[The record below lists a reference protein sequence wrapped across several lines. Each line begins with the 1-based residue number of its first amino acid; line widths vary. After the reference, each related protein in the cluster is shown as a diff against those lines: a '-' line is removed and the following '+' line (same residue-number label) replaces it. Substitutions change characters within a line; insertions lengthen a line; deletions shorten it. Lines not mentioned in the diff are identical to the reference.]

1 MTPLRAVLAIPEAAL
16 ALVLPP
22 LLLSV
27 IAKTKAWF
35 GGRVGPPWL
44 QPYYDLYKLIRKGAV
59 YSRTTTW
66 IFRAG
71 PMVNLAALLTIL
83 TLVPVLGNESWL
95 GFGGDLV
102 LVAYLFALGRLFT
115 VLAAMDTGSAFEGM
129 GASREV
135 TFGTMSEPALF
146 LALAVMAIATRS
158 LRISDMVDGR
168 LAQAWHS
175 VAPAMLMVVGALLIV
190 LLTECCRIPVD
201 DPATHLELT
210 MIHEVMVL
218 DHSGPDFAFITY
230 GAALKFMLL
239 ASILLHAAMPQVD
252 FLTGWLSPL
261 AVLIRVAALLGLAGV
276 VGVIESSMARL
287 RLNRVP
293 LLLAAATVFS
303 GLAVL
308 LVLARRSL

>member
-1 MTPLRAVLAIPEAAL
+1 VSILRLITAIPEGLILL
-16 ALVLPP
+16 AFPP

-35 GGRVGPPWL
+35 GGRDGPPWL
-44 QPYYDLYKLIRKGAV
+44 QPYYDLAKLVRKGAV

-66 IFRAG
+66 VFRAG
-71 PMVNLAALLTIL
+71 PIVNLAALLTAA
-83 TLVPVLGNESWL
+83 TLIPVLSDRTLL
-95 GFGGDLV
+95 GFTGDV
-102 LVAYLFALGRLFT
+102 ILVAYLFALGRMFT

-146 LALAVMAIATRS
+146 LSFIVMAMASRS
-158 LRISDMVDGR
+158 LELGQMVGPS
-168 LAQAWHS
+168 LYGAWGT
-175 VAPAMLMVVGALLIV
+175 VGPAMVLVVGALLVV
-190 LLTECCRIPVD
+190 LVTETCRVPVD

-218 DHSGPDFAFITY
+218 DHSGPDFAMITY
-230 GAALKFMLL
+230 AASLKFVLL
-239 ASILLHAAMPQVD
+239 GSILLHAALPHAG
-252 FLTGWLSPL
+252 LPGWAGPPL
-261 AVLIRVAALLGLAGV
+261 RIIELAALAAI

-293 LLLAAATVFS
+293 LLLAGATV
-303 GLAVL
+303 LAVL
-308 LVLARRSL
+308 AAVLTLTRSVS